1 MKSLWGFDIGGGGV
15 FNSDSNKMAKW
26 TFSWKVPL
34 GRQYFKFLPV
44 YDHSRETNSGYSFFP
59 ISLGELLVKKS
70 RLTANRASL
79 FVVTWN
85 ITSCPK
91 NVSFDL
97 NSKYDPYAVIMASLS

>member
-34 GRQYFKFLPV
+34 VRQYFKFLPV
-44 YDHSRETNSGYSFFP
+44 YDHSRETNNGYSFFP

-70 RLTANRASL
+70 RLTANRAPLS
-79 FVVTWN
+79 VVKWN
-85 ITSCPK
+85 ITSSPK
-91 NVSFDL
+91 NVSFYL